1 MAHFKQ
7 TPLSSSKE
15 CLRLGQVRNSNA
27 GRDQESSALLHGN
40 PPAPCRLGDTRGPTR
55 SVRAPRE
62 ADRSPPWR
70 PVITGP
76 GWAQPREPRK
86 KAFCE
91 TRHHARSQRRQ
102 EPVGPESLRGGIF
115 LSTCVQRQ
123 HDGGL
128 DTYLGRP
135 ERRAGHLARKTT
147 RGPGPSRL
155 GSPSGF
161 PAD

>member
-15 CLRLGQVRNSNA
+15 CLCLGQVRNSN
-27 GRDQESSALLHGN
+27 DQESSALLHAAPR
-40 PPAPCRLGDTRGPTR
+40 PPAASDTVCRI
-55 SVRAPRE
+55 PRE

-91 TRHHARSQRRQ
+91 TRHRARSQRQ
-102 EPVGPESLRGGIF
+102 PVGPESPSGRNFPKHL
-115 LSTCVQRQ
+115 CPVQ

-128 DTYLGRP
+128 DTYLGRL
-135 ERRAGHLARKTT
+135 ERRAGHPAGKTT

-155 GSPSGF
+155 GSPPGF
-161 PAD
+161 PVD